1 MATRSYL
8 IAALPGPEAQLIY
21 CHMSSYTFELGK
33 TLNENYN
40 TPEKARELMSYGDA
54 SSISETPE
62 YSIFHH
68 RDHGGPLERDVYPS
82 VRHALEAVNSMEAP
96 SVEYVYLFNNNQW
109 AVMTMTL
116 DGLTEPMPITSE
128 TMADDLAT
136 KLKPAA
142 HDEYIRKI
150 AGDDRSLAERLRKR
164 IQAKT
169 EAGN

>member
-1 MATRSYL
+1 M
-8 IAALPGPEAQLIY
+8 
-21 CHMSSYTFELGK
+21 C
-33 TLNENYN
+33 
-40 TPEKARELMSYGDA
+40 
-54 SSISETPE
+54 
-62 YSIFHH
+62 
-68 RDHGGPLERDVYPS
+68 
-82 VRHALEAVNSMEAP
+82 HALEAVNSMEAP

-116 DGLTEPMPITSE
+116 DGLTEPMPVTPE

-150 AGDDRSLAERLRKR
+150 AGDDHYLAERLRKR